1 MTPFGRKLRELRAA
15 RGVSLKEM
23 AAGLEVSPAY
33 LSALEHGRR
42 GVPTWF
48 LVQRIIVYFN
58 VIWDDAHELERLAQ
72 ISNPRV
78 TVDTAGMDPKATEL
92 ANRLAR
98 DIGELSGDDL
108 DDLIRRLEAA
118 RLRKIGRDRA

>member
-1 MTPFGRKLRELRAA
+1 MTPFGQKLRDLRTR
-15 RGVSLKEM
+15 RGVSLKTM
-23 AAGLEVSPAY
+23 ATAIDVSPAY
-33 LSALEHGRR
+33 LSALEHGKR

-78 TVDTAGMDPKATEL
+78 TIDTAGLHPKATEL

-98 DIGELSGDDL
+98 DVADLAPEDL
-108 DDLIRRLEAA
+108 DDLLRRLETA
-118 RLRKIGRDRA
+118 RVGKMSRSRA

>member
-1 MTPFGRKLRELRAA
+1 MTPFGQKLRDLRLR
-15 RGVSLKEM
+15 RGVSLKTM
-23 AAGLEVSPAY
+23 AAAIDVSPAY
-33 LSALEHGRR
+33 LSALEHGKR

-78 TVDTAGMDPKATEL
+78 TIDTAGLHPKATEL

-98 DIGELSGDDL
+98 DVADLAPEDL
-108 DDLIRRLEAA
+108 DDLLRRLETA
-118 RLRKIGRDRA
+118 RVGKMSRSRA